1 MTAPSSFTSIRQKI
15 TTVIMLITGVVLVI
29 ACSAL
34 FAFQAWT
41 IKNRMINELA
51 VTADM
56 VAGNIAVAAMFKD
69 EERSQQI
76 LNGLQAMPQ
85 ISAAWLEL
93 NDGTRLAQFGNPNAE
108 NGSVIPKKGEDL
120 TLVGHRALFVRTVRR
135 DDTQQGTLYLLADF
149 EASYFALLKLYGAIL
164 LLVIAVSLLL
174 TYLLTGGLQH
184 LITAPILTLTATAN
198 QIASG
203 KDYSVR
209 AKKAGNDEVG
219 VLTDTFNLM
228 LEQIQAQDSA
238 LQSAQAELRDQIQS
252 LAREIEE
259 RKAAQFAQERLIEI
273 NEATPDFVGRA
284 DLTGRTFYI
293 NPAGRKMFGLA
304 PDLDVN
310 TLKISDYHPDWVN
323 KLIKEEALPTARL
336 KGSWSG
342 ETALLHRNGGE
353 VHVSQVIIAHKN
365 AAGEVESFSTVMRDM
380 SERRAAEDALRES
393 QEQLLKSSR
402 LAGMA
407 EVATSVLHNVGN
419 VLNSVNVS
427 GNIISERIRSSK
439 IETLHRTAKLI
450 LDHQK
455 DLANFITNDPRGQ
468 RISEM
473 LTAISNVLREEHNEL
488 VNEIDII
495 NSNIGHIKEI
505 VAMQQNYSRVSG
517 VSEII
522 EVAQL
527 VESAIKMN
535 AISLARHRI
544 EVIQNFSAA
553 PKVQLDRHKVLQIL
567 VNLLANAKQAVDESG
582 RTDKQ
587 ITVKIQRNS
596 DQFISIMVQDN
607 GIGIE
612 SSNLARIFSHGFT
625 TKKTGHGYGLH
636 SGALAATEVGGSL
649 KVQSDG
655 LGTGATFTLELPISL
670 HSAA

>member
-56 VAGNIAVAAMFKD
+56 VTGNIAVAAMFKD
-69 EERSQQI
+69 EEKSQQI
-76 LNGLQAMPQ
+76 LSGLQAMPQ

-164 LLVIAVSLLL
+164 LLVIAVSLLF

-184 LITAPILTLTATAN
+184 LITAPILSLTATAN
-198 QIASG
+198 QIATG

-238 LQSAQAELRDQIQS
+238 LQAAQAKLPDQIQS

-353 VHVSQVIIAHKN
+353 VHVSQVVIAHKN

-439 IETLHRTAKLI
+439 IETLHRTAQLI

-522 EVAQL
+522 EVSQL

-553 PKVQLDRHKVLQIL
+553 PKVQVDRHKVLQIL